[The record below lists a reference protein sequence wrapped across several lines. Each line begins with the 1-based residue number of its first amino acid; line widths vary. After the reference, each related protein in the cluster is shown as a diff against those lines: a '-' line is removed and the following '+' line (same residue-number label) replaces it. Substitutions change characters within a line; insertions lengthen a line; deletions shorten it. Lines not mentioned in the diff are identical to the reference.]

1 MINQHD
7 RRTTF
12 GIALLTCV
20 LSFSVWTTAAAQERM
35 TPIPADKMTD
45 AQKKAAADFTAARGN
60 LSGPWAVLL
69 RSPELVNR
77 VRPLSDYLRFNSIL
91 SPRLSEFVILITAR
105 EWAQQYE
112 WNAHYPLALK
122 GGLNPDVAKAVAEGR
137 RPAKMA
143 EDEEIAYDFCTE
155 LDSNHSVS
163 DATYARAVAKFGE
176 QGIVEMVSLHGY
188 YTLIAMVLNTA
199 RTPLPPGATS
209 GLARLPR

>member
-1 MINQHD
+1 MINHHD
-7 RRTTF
+7 RRTTSA
-12 GIALLTCV
+12 IALLTCV
-20 LSFSVWTTAAAQERM
+20 LSFSAWTSAAAQERM

-77 VRPLSDYLRFNSIL
+77 TRPLSDYLRFNSVL
-91 SPRLSEFVILITAR
+91 PPRLSEFVILITAR

-122 GGLNPDVAKAVAEGR
+122 GGLNPDVAKAIAEGR

-163 DATYARAVAKFGE
+163 DATYARALSKFGE

>member
-7 RRTTF
+7 RRTTS
-12 GIALLTCV
+12 GIVLLACV

-77 VRPLSDYLRFNSIL
+77 VRPLSDYLRFNSTL

-176 QGIVEMVSLHGY
+176 QGVVEMVSLHGY

-209 GLARLPR
+209 GLARLPQ

>member
-1 MINQHD
+1 MIRYQD
-7 RRTTF
+7 RSARS
-12 GIALLTCV
+12 GAVLLAFV
-20 LSFSVWTTAAAQERM
+20 LSFSAWTTAAAQERM

-77 VRPLSDYLRFNSIL
+77 TRPLSDYLRFNSVL
-91 SPRLSEFVILITAR
+91 PPRLSEFVILITAR

-122 GGLNPDVAKAVAEGR
+122 GGLNPEVAKAIAEGR

-163 DATYARAVAKFGE
+163 DATYARALSKFGE
-176 QGIVEMVSLHGY
+176 QGIVDMVSLHGY

-209 GLARLPR
+209 GLARLPQ

>member
-77 VRPLSDYLRFNSIL
+77 VRPLSDYLRFNSTL
-91 SPRLSEFVILITAR
+91 SPRISEFVILITAR
-105 EWAQQYE
+105 EWGQQYE

-176 QGIVEMVSLHGY
+176 QGVVEMVSLHGY

>member
-77 VRPLSDYLRFNSIL
+77 VRPLSDYLRFNSTL

-105 EWAQQYE
+105 EWGQQYE

-176 QGIVEMVSLHGY
+176 QGVVEMVSLHGY

>member
-1 MINQHD
+1 MTNQHD

-77 VRPLSDYLRFNSIL
+77 VRPLSDYLRFNSTL

-105 EWAQQYE
+105 EWGQQYE

-176 QGIVEMVSLHGY
+176 QGVVEMVSLHGY

>member
-12 GIALLTCV
+12 GIALLTGV

-77 VRPLSDYLRFNSIL
+77 VRPLSDYLRFNSTL
-91 SPRLSEFVILITAR
+91 SPRISEFVILITAR

-176 QGIVEMVSLHGY
+176 QGVVEMVSLHGY

>member
-7 RRTTF
+7 RRTAF

-77 VRPLSDYLRFNSIL
+77 VRPLSDYLRFNSTL

-137 RPAKMA
+137 RPSKMA

-176 QGIVEMVSLHGY
+176 QGVVEIVSLHGY
-188 YTLIAMVLNTA
+188 YTMIAMVLNTA